1 MRYEY
6 IIIIIDSCCYC
17 FEQTL
22 VSNYY
27 YENGCCFC
35 IDHHQQLTLNTKKK
49 RKYTIKSSSKTTTT
63 ATTSS
68 VLNPK
73 EKKIFFFFCF
83 FMPIIIEIFFFSTNE
98 NITTRKNSPS
108 FFLYSTYTHT
118 HTPILVRRIPK
129 SHLYCVLLN
138 LNSILNRF
146 NICLFVSMVRWLDF
160 VGHFVCLFLF
170 CFFFC
175 WKVSLCE
182 WPSFGMK
189 KENMSLLGDH
199 GLINFIRHLN
209 YFPQID
215 LEKFIE

>member
-6 IIIIIDSCCYC
+6 IIIIIIDSCCYC

-35 IDHHQQLTLNTKKK
+35 IDHHHHQQLTLNTKKK
-49 RKYTIKSSSKTTTT
+49 KIYHQIIKQDDNDGDDVVGAQSQRK
-63 ATTSS
+63 
-68 VLNPK
+68 
-73 EKKIFFFFCF
+73 KKFFLFFYAYHHWNL
-83 FMPIIIEIFFFSTNE
+83 FFSTNE

-108 FFLYSTYTHT
+108 FFLYSTYTHI

-170 CFFFC
+170 CFVFFLLLKSFIV
-175 WKVSLCE
+175 WMAIVWYEERKYVSSWWSWSNQLY
-182 WPSFGMK
+182 S
-189 KENMSLLGDH
+189 SS
-199 GLINFIRHLN
+199 
-209 YFPQID
+209 
-215 LEKFIE
+215 